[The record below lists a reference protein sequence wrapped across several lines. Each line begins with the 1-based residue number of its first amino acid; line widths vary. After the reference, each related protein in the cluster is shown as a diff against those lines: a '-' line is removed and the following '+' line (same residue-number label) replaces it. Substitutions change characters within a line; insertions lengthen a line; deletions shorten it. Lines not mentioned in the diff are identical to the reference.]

1 MKHKTV
7 KNLWVVVAILG
18 ILAMLMFTILPA
30 FQL

>member
-7 KNLWVVVAILG
+7 KNIWILVAVVG